1 MPSLRVSHDAKEDRH
16 CQCAHLVIGNFSAR
30 KIGNYV
36 TDLISGSDRRRRVSF
51 RLMRGRASGSGT
63 WAFCLCAKRTF
74 CLLYGF
80 SGMKF
85 RWTQKLEV
93 SVPGALQP
101 NRVPGCLHFHSIE
114 NPIRIF
120 RIVCEVVC
128 SVASNV
134 TLDVDGAAR
143 L

>member
-1 MPSLRVSHDAKEDRH
+1 
-16 CQCAHLVIGNFSAR
+16 
-30 KIGNYV
+30 
-36 TDLISGSDRRRRVSF
+36 
-51 RLMRGRASGSGT
+51 MRGRAFGSGT
-63 WAFCLCAKRTF
+63 WAFCLCAERTF
-74 CLLYGF
+74 CPLYGF

-93 SVPGALQP
+93 YVPGALQP

-134 TLDVDGAAR
+134 TLDVDGAAGLQFR
-143 L
+143 ADPLITTAVNDCVDVHVTSER